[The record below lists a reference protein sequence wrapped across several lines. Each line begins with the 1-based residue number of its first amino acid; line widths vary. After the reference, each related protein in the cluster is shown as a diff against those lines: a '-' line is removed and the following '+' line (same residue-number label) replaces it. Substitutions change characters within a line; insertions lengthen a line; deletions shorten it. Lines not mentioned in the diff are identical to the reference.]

1 MTFSVTVRSG
11 KGLSFWKVRATP
23 RPAMLVRAQA
33 SDVVS
38 VEDDPAGIER
48 LEAGDQVEQ
57 RRLAGAVRP
66 DDAEDLALVH
76 VEGDVR
82 VGGQAAVALG
92 HAFDVEQRWS

>member
-23 RPAMLVRAQA
+23 RLAMLVGAQA
-33 SDVVS
+33 GDVVA
-38 VEDDPAGIER
+38 VEEDPAGVER

-57 RRLAGAVRP
+57 RRLAGAVRT
-66 DDAEDLALVH
+66 DDAEDLALVD
-76 VEGDVR
+76 VEGDVG

-92 HAFDVEQRWS
+92 DAFDVEQDGS